1 MSYCEKCGQFV
12 DDSTRYCQNC
22 GEENKNYVAPMNA
35 YQASA
40 YQQAPVAE
48 QPKNGLNVMAIVAIA
63 LSELGVVGLIFAII
77 ALKNAKSGTYRTP
90 LKPLAV
96 AALVVSIIM
105 TVFWLIYI
113 CVFGAAACAAV
124 KYGGSGNFNFDY

>member
-1 MSYCEKCGQFV
+1 MSYCEKCGQYV
-12 DDSTRYCQNC
+12 DDNTRYCQNC
-22 GEENKNYVAPMNA
+22 GAENPGYNPAPAN
-35 YQASA
+35 A

-48 QPKNGLNVMAIVAIA
+48 QPQNGLNVMAIVAIA

-124 KYGGSGNFNFDY
+124 NYGGSGNFNFDY